1 VGSVGERR
9 RMSKEWERIKIA
21 RGELEGLRMR
31 GETEQQSDRRGL
43 YREERYKAVM
53 RIIMMS

>member
-1 VGSVGERR
+1 
-9 RMSKEWERIKIA
+9 MSKEWERIKIA